1 MPNRFCRERHF
12 FRYYAGGYPRHF
24 EGDRKWQQ
32 FGEHELGDGKI
43 AKARVRSLS
52 DGLDDLLRSDWVEV
66 IDQAALGEEDTY
78 IATRYLLDGI
88 PQIEIA
94 EELGDQFEKS
104 YNRSTISRR
113 MPKIIR
119 KIERAAIKMGKIT

>member
-1 MPNRFCRERHF
+1 MEII
-12 FRYYAGGYPRHF
+12 
-24 EGDRKWQQ
+24 E
-32 FGEHELGDGKI
+32 
-43 AKARVRSLS
+43 
-52 DGLDDLLRSDWVEV
+52 
-66 IDQAALGEEDTY
+66 QAALGEEDTF

-94 EELGDQFEKS
+94 EELGDQFKKS

>member
-1 MPNRFCRERHF
+1 
-12 FRYYAGGYPRHF
+12 
-24 EGDRKWQQ
+24 
-32 FGEHELGDGKI
+32 
-43 AKARVRSLS
+43 
-52 DGLDDLLRSDWVEV
+52 LLRSDWIEV
-66 IDQAALGEEDTY
+66 IEQATLGEEDTF

-94 EELGDQFEKS
+94 EELGNRFKKS
-104 YNRSTISRR
+104 YDRSTISRR

>member
-1 MPNRFCRERHF
+1 M
-12 FRYYAGGYPRHF
+12 
-24 EGDRKWQQ
+24 
-32 FGEHELGDGKI
+32 
-43 AKARVRSLS
+43 LS
-52 DGLDDLLRSDWVEV
+52 DGLDDLLRSDWIEV

-94 EELGDQFEKS
+94 EELGDQFKKS